1 MKKEH
6 PNTSTP
12 SSNTVTTREKAL
24 NWFWD
29 ELAYTLRNNIANKY
43 FPKIHKTLT
52 EEEIEFCY
60 SSEHPIEAVKEEISN
75 REEEIKKLKEER
87 QILLDALRDIINN
100 WNEKMSGYIEVW
112 KDGKDSVS
120 GMGYYSPS
128 SSMVSSEFIAKAR
141 EALKQ
146 VTK

>member
-1 MKKEH
+1 MIDNKNTPAQIWFRSLNRYERADVCKKYKVKEGQ
-6 PNTSTP
+6 
-12 SSNTVTTREKAL
+12 VM
-24 NWFWD
+24 D
-29 ELAYTLRNNIANKY
+29 EQ
-43 FPKIHKTLT
+43 
-52 EEEIEFCY
+52 IETIY
-60 SSEHPIEAVKEEISN
+60 LSEHPIEAVKEESSN